1 MKVFTIQI
9 RSQETTI
16 WRSPAAMETRVFA
29 EAMQVADRMAQA
41 CRKTA
46 NASYG
51 ATRTWVVEIIG
62 EAGGTFYRA
71 PVAWA

>member
-1 MKVFTIQI
+1 MFRLEIK
-9 RSQETTI
+9 SPSTTI
-16 WRSPAAMETRVFA
+16 WSAPLAMETRVFA

-46 NASYG
+46 TASCS
-51 ATRTWVVEIIG
+51 ATRTWVVEIVSDTG
-62 EAGGTFYRA
+62 RTFYRA